1 MLLLG
6 TRNIA
11 TQDAVANSSINLGS
25 VYRRFCK
32 KNSCG
37 VKTFEFN
44 STSVSLQQAG
54 IYHITSTI
62 TFSAPVA
69 GNVVFQLFENGV
81 AIPGAI
87 ATETITTATTEIKTT
102 TLDFYVLVD
111 DSCVLGNVSTLIKN
125 ISVVNTGVDSTISNI
140 VLNVEKVV

>member
-69 GNVVFQLFENGV
+69 GDVVFQLFENGV

-125 ISVVNTGVDSTISNI
+125 ISVVNTGVDSTISN
-140 VLNVEKVV
+140 VVFNVEKVV

>member
-125 ISVVNTGVDSTISNI
+125 ISVVNTGVDSTISN
-140 VLNVEKVV
+140 VVFNVEKVV